1 MLLGYMISVS
11 TAEMLMKN
19 VQDKSPPGSYWNP
32 LKTSDVGDFMM
43 QHFSYRI
50 LLSACN

>member
-1 MLLGYMISVS
+1 MLLSYMISVS

-19 VQDKSPPGSYWNP
+19 VQDKSPPGSCWNP